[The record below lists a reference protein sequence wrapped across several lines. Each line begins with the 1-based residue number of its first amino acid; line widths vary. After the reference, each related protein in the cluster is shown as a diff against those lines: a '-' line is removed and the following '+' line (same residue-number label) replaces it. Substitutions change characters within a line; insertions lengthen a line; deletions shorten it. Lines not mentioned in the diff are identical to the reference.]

1 MKWNINKSLPI
12 CPQICEFIS
21 LGIVNEKLKPGEKI
35 NSVRE
40 LALMI
45 GVNPNTVQKSYDI
58 LEESGIIYSVRGSGW
73 YVSSDIT
80 KAKEV
85 VRLLVFEKTKSY
97 IDAMKQLGF
106 DFDKTLKYLKESF
119 GDLNE

>member
-21 LGIVNEKLKPGEKI
+21 LGIVNGELKPGEKI

-40 LALMI
+40 LALKI

-58 LEESGIIYSVRGSGW
+58 LEEKGIIYSIRGSGW
-73 YVSSDIT
+73 YVSDDLA
-80 KAKEV
+80 KAEEV
-85 VRLLVFEKTKSY
+85 VETIFYDKSKSY
-97 IDAMKQLGF
+97 LEAMSQLGF
-106 DFDKTLKYLKESF
+106 NLKETINYLKERF
-119 GDLNE
+119 GE